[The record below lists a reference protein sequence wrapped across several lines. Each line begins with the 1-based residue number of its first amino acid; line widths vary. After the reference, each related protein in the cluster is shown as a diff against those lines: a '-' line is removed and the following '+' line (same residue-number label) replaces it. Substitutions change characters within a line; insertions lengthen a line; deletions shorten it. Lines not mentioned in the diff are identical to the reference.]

1 MVNTFMFRLDK
12 KIFSCNYFCENII
25 QRLITHMSSTVIIFV
40 LTVNI
45 KTFYYY

>member
-25 QRLITHMSSTVIIFV
+25 QRLITHMSTVIIFV